1 MKSRVNS
8 KSKDITKVYLIKS
21 SKNTRLL
28 KLPTDEKQEIKDDV
42 LENFYTTHE
51 DFALLQDFYL
61 QVCRDK
67 IRIFNRD
74 GKLVMTY
81 SNFKF

>member
-28 KLPTDEKQEIKDDV
+28 KIPMVEKEEIKDDV
-42 LENFYTTHE
+42 LENFYTTHD
-51 DFALLQDFYL
+51 DFADLKDFYL

-67 IRIFNRD
+67 IRIFNRE